1 MKLETKVTKSSG
13 FYDVDPLRGLI
24 RKQLDE
30 IVQSD
35 AAFLKKVKMTFTDTK
50 ALKVGELRSLMA
62 FGDPSKA
69 LPKLAGKTAK
79 KTSPKKGSVGK
90 EKAKKTSPKKS
101 GSAGKAKKT
110 SPKKGSKG
118 SKGVTLAELKTL
130 YKAKFGKAA
139 TGLKKDEIITL
150 LASGSPKKS
159 PKKPTS
165 SGKGKSKKPVSA
177 GKSINLSVSDM
188 TVAQLKSLYK
198 ETFGKAAP
206 TGSKKVELTKSLKTG
221 LAVGTKAASAGKTK
235 SAGKAKGKGSP
246 KKSAGKTKKSPKKP
260 VSKGKAKPK
269 SEEPDYSAMKLAEL
283 MEAYEEKFGEEPGKR
298 TKATLVRALNS
309 GKKLAP
315 QQSGDAKPTSG
326 GKPSRTRPSSA
337 PAGPPLGAKAPR
349 CTDLDNFKKCGD
361 DEYCGADGE
370 CLPGKGSGSY
380 LQIPGRANVYGSIAT
395 LTELQKTLGG
405 VIYDGSDQAL
415 ASKPKT
421 PKPKKSGTPKKP
433 TTKKSETPKKSA
445 EPAPIG
451 KTGDQLSLSKRTE
464 ILAAIKEKLQECIAA
479 ESRAALV

>member
-1 MKLETKVTKSSG
+1 MKLETKVTKSGG

-62 FGDPSKA
+62 FGDSSKA
-69 LPKLAGKTAK
+69 LPKLVASKGKA
-79 KTSPKKGSVGK
+79 KTSPKKGSTGK
-90 EKAKKTSPKKS
+90 KKTGKSSPKKS

-139 TGLKKDEIITL
+139 TGLKKDEIIAL

-159 PKKPTS
+159 PKKPAS
-165 SGKGKSKKPVSA
+165 SGKKKAKKTSSA
-177 GKSINLSVSDM
+177 GKTVNLSLSDM
-188 TVAQLKSLYK
+188 TVAQLKSHYK

-206 TGSKKVELTKSLKTG
+206 TGVKKTELTKSLKTG
-221 LAVGTKAASAGKTK
+221 LAVGTKAASK
-235 SAGKAKGKGSP
+235 GKA
-246 KKSAGKTKKSPKKP
+246 KKSPKKP
-260 VSKGKAKPK
+260 ASKGKAKPK
-269 SEEPDYSAMKLAEL
+269 DSEPDYSSMKLAEL

-315 QQSGDAKPTSG
+315 QQSGEVKPASG
-326 GKPSRTRPSSA
+326 GRTRPSASSSSA
-337 PAGPPLGAKAPR
+337 PAGPSQ

-380 LQIPGRANVYGSIAT
+380 LQIPGRASVYGNIAT

-405 VIYDGSDQAL
+405 VIVEGE
-415 ASKPKT
+415 SKPKT
-421 PKPKKSGTPKKP
+421 PKPKKPDTPKKSVTKKSGTPKKV
-433 TTKKSETPKKSA
+433 T

-451 KTGDQLSLSKRTE
+451 KVEGQLSLSKRTE

>member
-1 MKLETKVTKSSG
+1 MKLEAKVTKSSG

-283 MEAYEEKFGEEPGKR
+283 MEAYEEKFGEDPGKR

-315 QQSGDAKPTSG
+315 QQSGDAKPASG
-326 GKPSRTRPSSA
+326 RTRPSASSSL
-337 PAGPPLGAKAPR
+337 PSVGQ

-433 TTKKSETPKKSA
+433 VAKKSETPKKSA
-445 EPAPIG
+445 EPVQVG
-451 KTGDQLSLSKRTE
+451 KAEGQLSLSKRTE

>member
-1 MKLETKVTKSSG
+1 MKLETKVTKSGG

-62 FGDPSKA
+62 FGDSSKA
-69 LPKLAGKTAK
+69 LPKLVASKGKTKA
-79 KTSPKKGSVGK
+79 KTSPKKGSTGK
-90 EKAKKTSPKKS
+90 KKTGKSSPKKS

-139 TGLKKDEIITL
+139 TGLKKDEIIAL

-159 PKKPTS
+159 PKKPAS
-165 SGKGKSKKPVSA
+165 SGKKKAKKTSSA
-177 GKSINLSVSDM
+177 GKTVNLSLSDM
-188 TVAQLKSLYK
+188 TVAQLKSHYK

-206 TGSKKVELTKSLKTG
+206 TGVKKTELTKSLKTG
-221 LAVGTKAASAGKTK
+221 LAVGTKAASK
-235 SAGKAKGKGSP
+235 GKA
-246 KKSAGKTKKSPKKP
+246 KKSPKKP
-260 VSKGKAKPK
+260 ASKGKAKPK
-269 SEEPDYSAMKLAEL
+269 DSEPDYSSMKLAEL

-315 QQSGDAKPTSG
+315 QQSGEAKPASG
-326 GKPSRTRPSSA
+326 GRTRPSASSSSA
-337 PAGPPLGAKAPR
+337 PAGPSQ

-370 CLPGKGSGSY
+370 CLPGKGSGSH
-380 LQIPGRANVYGSIAT
+380 LQIPGRANVYGNIAT

-405 VIYDGSDQAL
+405 VIVEGES
-415 ASKPKT
+415 KT
-421 PKPKKSGTPKKP
+421 PKPKKSD
-433 TTKKSETPKKSA
+433 TPKKSA
-445 EPAPIG
+445 GKKSTTPKKPVEPAQTG
-451 KTGDQLSLSKRTE
+451 KAEGQLSLSKRTE